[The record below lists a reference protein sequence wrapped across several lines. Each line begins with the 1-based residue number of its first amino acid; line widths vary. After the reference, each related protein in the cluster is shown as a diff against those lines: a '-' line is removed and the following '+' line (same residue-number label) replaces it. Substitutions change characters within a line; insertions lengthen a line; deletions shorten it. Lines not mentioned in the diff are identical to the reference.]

1 VTTKDKKTLTKSP
14 AESLS
19 FRQSLLQLLEAGP
32 DREEKLLEEFERKKG
47 TGDSLYSP
55 LLYLLTHL
63 NFPEGKAARHWKK
76 VQAHRER
83 LSQDLGRDPGLRVA
97 LLDYFMN
104 VCRELKNP
112 KVIELAIYERTE
124 RSAVTDGLTGLFNH
138 AYFLQTLRQEILR
151 SKRHGLKAALLL
163 LDLDDF
169 KKVNDQRGHVEG
181 DRVLMK
187 AAAILRDSVREID
200 IPARYGGEEFA
211 VLLPDTGR
219 LGAFVVADR
228 IRARIQKHFCRQRP
242 AVTVSGGLALFPE
255 DAGTPADLI
264 VQADAGLYRAKAAG
278 KNQVLLTQGER
289 RRHRRV
295 AATPR
300 VRLATNE
307 GPAPVLV
314 KNVSEGGL
322 LVSLRHEVP
331 MGSTVSLV
339 IESPDAKPVAL
350 RGEVVHLAR
359 VPGEEEPAF
368 DVGVRFLE
376 TPDAETAARSTKA

>member
-1 VTTKDKKTLTKSP
+1 
-14 AESLS
+14 
-19 FRQSLLQLLEAGP
+19 
-32 DREEKLLEEFERKKG
+32 
-47 TGDSLYSP
+47 
-55 LLYLLTHL
+55 
-63 NFPEGKAARHWKK
+63 
-76 VQAHRER
+76 
-83 LSQDLGRDPGLRVA
+83 
-97 LLDYFMN
+97 M
-104 VCRELKNP
+104 
-112 KVIELAIYERTE
+112 
-124 RSAVTDGLTGLFNH
+124 
-138 AYFLQTLRQEILR
+138 
-151 SKRHGLKAALLL
+151 
-163 LDLDDF
+163 
-169 KKVNDQRGHVEG
+169 
-181 DRVLMK
+181 
-187 AAAILRDSVREID
+187 
-200 IPARYGGEEFA
+200 
-211 VLLPDTGR
+211 
-219 LGAFVVADR
+219 
-228 IRARIQKHFCRQRP
+228 
-242 AVTVSGGLALFPE
+242 FPE

-339 IESPDAKPVAL
+339 IESPDEKPVSL

-376 TPDAETAARSTKA
+376 VPDSETAARSTKA

>member
-1 VTTKDKKTLTKSP
+1 VKSP

-19 FRQSLLQLLEAGP
+19 FRQSLLKLLEAGP
-32 DREEKLLEEFERKKG
+32 DREEKLLEEFERKRGKG
-47 TGDSLYSP
+47 DALYSP

-63 NFPEGKAARHWKK
+63 NFPEAKAARHWKK
-76 VQAHRER
+76 VLTHRER
-83 LSQDLGRDPGLRVA
+83 LREDLGRDPGLRVA

-104 VCRELKNP
+104 VSRELKNP
-112 KVIELAIYERTE
+112 KVIELSIYERTE
-124 RSAVTDGLTGLFNH
+124 RSAVTDGLTGLYNH
-138 AYFLQTLRQEILR
+138 AYFLQTLRQEVLR

-169 KKVNDQRGHVEG
+169 KRVNDERGHVEG

-200 IPARYGGEEFA
+200 IAARYGGEEFA

-219 LGAFVVADR
+219 LGAFVVAER
-228 IRARIQKHFCRQRP
+228 IRTRIQKRFRRNRP
-242 AVTVSGGLALFPE
+242 PVSVSGGLAIFPE

-278 KNQVLLTQGER
+278 KNQVLLAQGER

-300 VRLATNE
+300 VRLSTGE
-307 GPAPVLV
+307 SPAPVLV

-331 MGSTVSLV
+331 MGSTVSLL
-339 IESPDAKPVAL
+339 IESPGAKPVGL
-350 RGEVVHLAR
+350 RGEVVHLQQ
-359 VPGEEEPAF
+359 VPGEEEPVF
-368 DVGVRFLE
+368 DVGVRFVD
-376 TPDAETAARSTKA
+376 PADAEAAVGSTKA